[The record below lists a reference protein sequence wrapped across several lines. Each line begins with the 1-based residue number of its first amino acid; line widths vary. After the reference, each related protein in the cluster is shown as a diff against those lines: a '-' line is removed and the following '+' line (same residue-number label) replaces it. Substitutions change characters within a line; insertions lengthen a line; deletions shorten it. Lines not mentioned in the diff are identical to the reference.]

1 MDRRQ
6 AIRAALA
13 LPILAALGPR
23 AESKDYAD
31 ATEVFL
37 ALDRLEAD
45 VATRLRAIA
54 RARPA
59 ANPFAESCL
68 ADHDRQRRGRERL
81 RARLRLTRPAP
92 GGVEVTNALSLDALR
107 KAQEALVYAHAEGLP
122 ALADAVAVDSL
133 ARDMVDLARH
143 LTVIDLWIE
152 SEAARG

>member
-13 LPILAALGPR
+13 APLLAALAPR

-31 ATEVFL
+31 AAEVL
-37 ALDRLEAD
+37 QAIDRLEAD

-54 RARPA
+54 QALPSARS
-59 ANPFAESCL
+59 FAGSCL
-68 ADHDRQRRGRERL
+68 ADHDRHRRRRAGI
-81 RARLRLTRPAP
+81 RARLRLSPPAP
-92 GGVEVTNALSLDALR
+92 GGSEVTSPLSLDALR
-107 KAQEALVYAHAEGLP
+107 KAQDALVYAHAEGLP
-122 ALADAVAVDSL
+122 TLADRGAVDVL

-152 SEAARG
+152 GGAARG

>member
-13 LPILAALGPR
+13 APFLATLAPR
-23 AESKDYAD
+23 AEGKDYAD
-31 ATEVFL
+31 AAEALL
-37 ALDRLEAD
+37 AIDRLEAD
-45 VATRLRAIA
+45 VATRLRALA
-54 RARPA
+54 RALPA
-59 ANPFAESCL
+59 ARPFADSCL
-68 ADHDRQRRGRERL
+68 SDHDRHRRGRERL
-81 RARLRLTRPAP
+81 RARLRVAPGAP
-92 GGVEVTNALSLDALR
+92 GGSEVTNPLALDALR

-122 ALADAVAVDSL
+122 VLADAMAVDAL